1 MGQLTCREV
10 DLELLDGH
18 PRCRDGRKTKR
29 GTATHDVISSNS
41 PAASGVVIGMCE
53 MIVEVAKCNVHG
65 EAPTGT

>member
-29 GTATHDVISSNS
+29 GTAIHDVILSN
-41 PAASGVVIGMCE
+41 GVVIGMCE